1 MHRKRNGL
9 LCVVLLWF
17 CGAALAQVNDAP
29 VEVRAAHEPS
39 VFRGSDDRNHL
50 AYELH
55 VTNFY
60 KDTGSLRLR
69 KLSVF
74 GLSSDRPIATFE
86 GEAIGKLLSKTNE
99 DGTPLSEVVIP
110 AEKRVV
116 LFVWLTA
123 AEREAFPGTLHH
135 RFEFSDEK
143 GKTYLAEGVPVV
155 VSNSVPLRIGA
166 PLRQH
171 LWMVNEG
178 PGNARSHHWGSMVA
192 VNGVITIPQRFAI
205 DFVGLNPSGHAVEVA
220 PEKLRETANAD
231 WTGFGSDVLAV
242 ADGTVRDVRDG
253 IEDNKPLSPQQEP
266 ESLTARGLY
275 GNFVVLEIAP
285 GVFAH
290 YAHLERGSIAKR
302 LIVGAKVR
310 KGEVL
315 ARVGDSGSSGAPH
328 LHFQVTNKPV
338 FEESEGLPF
347 AIEHFAVVG
356 KTDEGAILNSTSK
369 LEQHP
374 VSKQAELPLSGEVI
388 AFDLH

>member
-9 LCVVLLWF
+9 LCVVLLWL
-17 CGAALAQVNDAP
+17 CGSASGQDKNAP

-39 VFRGSDDRNHL
+39 VFRGSDDHDHV

-60 KDTGSLRLR
+60 KDTGTLKLR

-74 GLSSDRPIATFE
+74 AQSPDRPLATFE
-86 GEAIGKLLSKTNE
+86 GDALGGLLSKTKD

-110 AEKRVV
+110 AAQRVV

-123 AEREAFPGTLHH
+123 AERDHFPGTLHH
-135 RFEFSDEK
+135 RLEFSDEK
-143 GKTYLAEGVPVV
+143 GKTYLAEGMPVTV
-155 VSNSVPLRIGA
+155 AGAAPLRIGA

-178 PGNARSHHWGSMVA
+178 PGNAQSHHWGSLVA
-192 VNGVITIPQRFAI
+192 VNGMVTVPQRFAI
-205 DFVGLNPSGHAVEVA
+205 DFVGLNPNGHAVEVM
-220 PEKLRETANAD
+220 PEKLRETVNTD
-231 WTGFGSDVLAV
+231 WTGFGSEVLAV
-242 ADGTVRDVRDG
+242 ADGVVRDVRDG
-253 IEDNKPLSPQQEP
+253 IEDNRPLSPQEEP

-275 GNFVVLEIAP
+275 GNFIVLEIAP

-302 LIVGAKVR
+302 LSGGTKVR

-328 LHFQVTNKPV
+328 LHFQITNKPV

-347 AIEHFAVVG
+347 TIENFAVVG
-356 KTDEGAILNSTSK
+356 KTDQGAILNSTSK
-369 LEQHP
+369 LEQHA
-374 VSKQAELPLSGEVI
+374 VSKQAELPLSGEVVS
-388 AFDLH
+388 FETH